1 MKPNLLFLLLIASLS
16 THAQIATDGTLGQA
30 FNLPGPDYQ
39 ISADLGQQHGGNLFH
54 SFQNFNLQ
62 SFETATFSGPNH
74 IQNVISRVTGGNP
87 SHLDGT
93 LRSTIPNADMYFIN
107 PYGIMFGPHAQ
118 LDVQGSFHAST
129 ADYLRFEDGGH
140 FDARN
145 PNDSL
150 LTVAPIES
158 FGFLDNPHSKIEVNG
173 RGVLNESENPRALLQ
188 VPKGKSLS
196 LIGGDIELRQ
206 GVDELPLEELPDASP
221 EDFQAAQ
228 YRNQRFSQLYAP
240 GGTLNLASI
249 RRAGEIALMKNGMH
263 STAMQGGTIHLEQE
277 AYISTTG
284 ESGGNVFVRAGELMM
299 DNSTIDSRTLGIE
312 EGGVIHI
319 NADHIELSHS
329 KISGGTDNIGDGT
342 DIQLFANEAI
352 DISDT
357 SLNTRAGYRF
367 NLNQVTGDAGH
378 IRLQAKDIEIKDDH
392 IIDGLISTDTFG
404 TGQGGNIDIIADNHL
419 RFYDTR
425 VQAATWGT
433 DETASDGGNIYLQ
446 ADRLDIET
454 SGILTGNTAHGDA
467 GHIEVQAGYLYLGQ
481 LNGHDT
487 ASSLQSSNFGSGDGG
502 DIHIQADT
510 LLVEEGSDILSTS
523 FGSGNGG
530 NINIWVTGDLTVRGT
545 DNYGHASVIFS
556 GSREYQEA
564 RIGDGGDIRIQANTI
579 QLTEGGRIDASSQ
592 TYSDEVFSGQAGN
605 IVLDVTDTLIISGIN
620 RHGKN
625 ADGFGSAISSRSQG
639 NAEAAG
645 NIQIQASE
653 ILIQDGGLIESGSYN
668 QSDGGQIQ
676 IHATRQIII
685 SDDASH
691 IQLLEPLGTQLDY
704 LAFVPQV
711 DNQSISCIY
720 AHSTSRAEDSGDSG
734 TISVTAPQLTLSR
747 QGQISTA
754 SQGGGQAG
762 QIILNVGQLIL
773 SGEALIRSNSDLPNQ
788 FVFDTAQ
795 ARDNQIVA
803 RGTVIKIQD
812 IGEGKSTYHINLG
825 KTLVNI
831 MPQNHVTDLAALENL
846 SEQIQMIHL
855 SGHIVIVENTD
866 HGKSERF
873 MHLAHP
879 TWNETWTR
887 INEDSLIILE
897 QAEGSLNKGHYLG
910 TPPPYADGTQI
921 HVKDMGNGKAAN
933 FIYAIRTLTEESNV
947 VVGVAQQIK
956 YYQVSDMEALQELAA
971 GTDLLV
977 GTQVD
982 VNQADYG
989 KSARFVFDG
998 ADWVRYG
1005 PMLQMADVQAR
1016 QKLVLAKPGHLAHLP
1031 TGYTIYTGS
1040 EWIDLGKT
1048 YRVNNLAER
1057 DALNIQSGDLVKVAD
1072 VGNGRHDAFL
1082 YVDGQWIRQIR
1093 GGDAGQI
1100 VINADKIQLN
1110 NGSEISTGSISGG
1123 GGGITLNVDKLVY
1136 LTNSQISTSVQE
1148 GAGSGGDLTING
1160 PQFVIMNN
1168 GQTIAQAYE
1177 GNGGNIHIV
1186 ADQLVVS
1193 PNSLVSA
1200 SSKLGLDG
1208 HVEINAVNENV
1219 TEGMLTL
1226 SSETVDAS
1234 SMMKKTCE
1242 TMTYQERENRGHFAV
1257 HPLTGTPLSPFDL
1270 QPSHLLQIT
1279 TKTVSTKR
1287 RKLAKK
1293 ITNHQPNPRTMTICK
1308 TSPTHQAKRPVE
1320 QNRVIPEQLF

>member
-1 MKPNLLFLLLIASLS
+1 MKPQIILTIFLLIMALR
-16 THAQIATDGTLGQA
+16 TPAQITTDGSLGQA
-30 FNLPGPDYQ
+30 LNLSGPDYQ
-39 ISADLGQQHGGNLFH
+39 IGAELGQQHGPNLFH
-54 SFQNFNLQ
+54 SFQDFNL
-62 SFETATFSGPNH
+62 SSHESATFSGPNS
-74 IQNVISRVTGGNP
+74 IQNILSRVTGGSP
-87 SHLDGT
+87 SKIDG
-93 LRSTIPNADMYFIN
+93 LFRSTIPNANMYFLN
-107 PYGIMFGPHAQ
+107 PYGIVFGPNAR
-118 LDVQGSFHAST
+118 LDVPGSFHAST
-129 ADYLRFEDGGH
+129 ADYLRLEDGGR
-140 FDARN
+140 FDARHLS
-145 PNDSL
+145 DSI

-158 FGFLDNPHSKIEVNG
+158 FGFLDNPHGSIQVNG

-206 GVDELPLEELPDASP
+206 GVDELPLEELPDTSP

-240 GGTLNLASI
+240 GGTLNLAAI
-249 RRAGEIALMKNGMH
+249 RRAGEIALMKNGLN
-263 STAMQGGTIHLEQE
+263 STASQYGTIQLEQQ
-277 AYISTTG
+277 AFISTTG
-284 ESGGNVFVRAGELMM
+284 ESGGHLFIRAGQFTM
-299 DNSTIDSRTLGIE
+299 NHSTINSRTLGVE
-312 EGGVIHI
+312 EGGVINI
-319 NADHIELSHS
+319 NADNIELSHS
-329 KISGGTDNIGDGT
+329 IISGGTHNIGDGT

-357 SLNTRAGYRF
+357 SLNTRAGYQF
-367 NLNQVTGDAGH
+367 NLNQITGDAGH

-433 DETASDGGNIYLQ
+433 DETASEGGNIYLQ

-454 SGILTGNTAHGDA
+454 SGVLTGNTAHGDA
-467 GHIEVQAGYLYLGQ
+467 GHIEIQAGYLYLGQ
-481 LNGHDT
+481 LDGHEA

-510 LLVEEGSDILSTS
+510 VLVEAGSDILSTS

-564 RIGDGGDIRIQANTI
+564 RIGDGGHILIQANTI
-579 QLTEGGRIDASSQ
+579 HMTEGGRIDASSQ
-592 TYSDEVFSGQAGN
+592 TYSDQVFSGQAGN
-605 IVLDVTDTLIISGIN
+605 IVLDVADSLIISGIN

-639 NAEAAG
+639 NAKAAG
-645 NIQIQASE
+645 NIQIQAGE
-653 ILIQDGGLIESGSYN
+653 ILIQDGGLIENGSNN

-685 SDDASH
+685 SGDASH

-711 DNQSISCIY
+711 DNQSISGIY
-720 AHSTSRAEDSGDSG
+720 AHSTSRAKDSGDSG
-734 TISVTAPQLTLSR
+734 TIEITAPQLTISQ

-754 SQGGGQAG
+754 NQGGGQAG
-762 QIILNVGQLIL
+762 QIILNVGQLVL
-773 SGEALIRSNSDLPNQ
+773 SGHALIRSNSDLPNQ

-803 RGTVIKIQD
+803 RGTVIKTQD

-831 MPQNHVTDLAALENL
+831 MPQSHVTDLAALENL
-846 SEQIQMIHL
+846 SEQIQMVHL
-855 SGHIVIVENTD
+855 SGHIVMVENGE

-887 INEDSLIILE
+887 VDEDSLIILE
-897 QAEGSLNKGHYLG
+897 QADRALKKGHYLG
-910 TPPPYADGTQI
+910 TPPYADGTQI
-921 HVKDMGNGKAAN
+921 HVKDMGNGKAAD

-956 YYQVSDMEALQELAA
+956 YYQVSDMEALQELAG

-989 KSARFVFDG
+989 KPARFVFDG

-1005 PMLQMADVQAR
+1005 PMLQVANVQAQ

-1031 TGYTIYTGS
+1031 TGNTIYTGS
-1040 EWIDLGKT
+1040 EWIDLGRT
-1048 YRVNNLAER
+1048 YRVNNLAQR
-1057 DALNIQSGDLVKVAD
+1057 DALNVQSGDLVKVAD
-1072 VGNGRHDAFL
+1072 TGNGRHDAFL

-1100 VINADKIQLN
+1100 VINADKIQLSD
-1110 NGSEISTGSISGG
+1110 GSEISTGSLSGG
-1123 GGGITLNVDKLVY
+1123 GGSITLKVDKMVFL
-1136 LTNSQISTSVQE
+1136 NDSQVSTSVQE
-1148 GAGSGGDLTING
+1148 GVGNGGDLTING
-1160 PQFVIMNN
+1160 PQFVVMNN
-1168 GQTIAQAYE
+1168 GQIIAQAYE
-1177 GNGGNIHIV
+1177 GHGGYIHLGSN
-1186 ADQLVVS
+1186 QLIQS
-1193 PNSLVSA
+1193 PCSQISA
-1200 SSKLGLDG
+1200 SSKLGVDGDVDIESPSVNLDDFLMALPSDSDEVQVQLPKG
-1208 HVEINAVNENV
+1208 CTIEDILNPKGTFHVRTVP
-1219 TEGMLTL
+1219 EGRL
-1226 SSETVDAS
+1226 
-1234 SMMKKTCE
+1234 K
-1242 TMTYQERENRGHFAV
+1242 
-1257 HPLTGTPLSPFDL
+1257 SPKSF
-1270 QPSHLLQIT
+1270 
-1279 TKTVSTKR
+1279 
-1287 RKLAKK
+1287 
-1293 ITNHQPNPRTMTICK
+1293 M
-1308 TSPTHQAKRPVE
+1308 E
-1320 QNRVIPEQLF
+1320 